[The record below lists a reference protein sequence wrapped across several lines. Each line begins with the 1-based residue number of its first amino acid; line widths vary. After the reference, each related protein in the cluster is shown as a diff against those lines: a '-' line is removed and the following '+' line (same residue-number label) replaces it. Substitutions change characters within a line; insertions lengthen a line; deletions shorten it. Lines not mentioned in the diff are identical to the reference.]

1 MATDEEI
8 LRLWG
13 TLPKTEKSDEAI
25 IRLYR
30 IAEDAGRQAG
40 LSAMEEELLSDATI
54 KASTE
59 AFRWGKRSKAS
70 TITLRAVMREAA
82 RIAKEKA
89 GNRN

>member
-8 LRLWG
+8 LRLWA
-13 TLPKTEKSDEAI
+13 TLSKTGKSDESI
-25 IRLYR
+25 IRFYR
-30 IAEDAGRQAG
+30 LAEYAGRQAG
-40 LSAMEEELLSDATI
+40 LSAMEKELLTDATLE
-54 KASTE
+54 ASTE

-89 GNRN
+89 GK